1 MSIKKIISKNTEIRP
16 SGIKNTKN
24 KFKTIIEI
32 NVTNRK

>member
-1 MSIKKIISKNTEIRP
+1 MSIKKIISKNTEICP